1 MSGLAPEPA
10 PAAPAPAGLRLAA
23 VALAAAITV
32 VVVGGGG
39 AYFLVR
45 HFDSGAPGGA
55 AVHSTNPGDG
65 GSASVPALL
74 AQVAPSLVEVIRE
87 PADGSEPGAGDI
99 SSGFVAGTG
108 LVVTSEGA
116 VAGAAGVEVAMD
128 SGQVVG
134 ATIAAADPDTGVVV
148 LQVSSTSLPP
158 PLSFAATAPAAGDVA
173 LAVSFP
179 VGSSPSIDVGT
190 VSAIGLTLTV
200 PDLAAPGGT
209 TELDGVLRTD
219 TSQPQGSSGGPLLDS
234 SGAVIGVLTGDRMEP
249 VDLGGNAAA
258 AGFALDASA
267 ASSLVSSLLDTGAV
281 PQPVGLVCRWLAP
294 ASAAALN
301 LPAGALVL
309 DVDPGSTAA
318 AAGLQPGDVVT
329 QVGGSNLAASAIG
342 SYPSLSDLLQAQGP
356 GAVAHLSVVRAG
368 TTHQLSLTLPSP

>member
-23 VALAAAITV
+23 VALAAAITG

-87 PADGSEPGAGDI
+87 PADGSEPGTGDI

-267 ASSLVSSLLDTGAV
+267 ASSLVSSLLDTG
-281 PQPVGLVCRWLAP
+281 
-294 ASAAALN
+294 
-301 LPAGALVL
+301 
-309 DVDPGSTAA
+309 
-318 AAGLQPGDVVT
+318 
-329 QVGGSNLAASAIG
+329 
-342 SYPSLSDLLQAQGP
+342 
-356 GAVAHLSVVRAG
+356 
-368 TTHQLSLTLPSP
+368 